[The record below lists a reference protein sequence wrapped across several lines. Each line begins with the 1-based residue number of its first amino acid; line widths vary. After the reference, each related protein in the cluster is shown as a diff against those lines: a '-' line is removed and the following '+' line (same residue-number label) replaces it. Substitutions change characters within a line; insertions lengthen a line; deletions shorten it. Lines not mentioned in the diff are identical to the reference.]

1 MLNSSKVCF
10 LEDNID
16 SLYRTVEDLNSIIRP
31 GCRVLII
38 KGPYYSK
45 GSPHLRRA
53 SWWKRRKRKDG
64 KVRGSVLLYC
74 LEVVVVILYRI
85 ACGLRVL

>member
-16 SLYRTVEDLNSIIRP
+16 SLYRTVEDLNGIIRP
-31 GCRVLII
+31 GCRVSII

-45 GSPHLRRA
+45 GSLYLRRA
-53 SWWKRRKRKDG
+53 S
-64 KVRGSVLLYC
+64 
-74 LEVVVVILYRI
+74 
-85 ACGLRVL
+85 